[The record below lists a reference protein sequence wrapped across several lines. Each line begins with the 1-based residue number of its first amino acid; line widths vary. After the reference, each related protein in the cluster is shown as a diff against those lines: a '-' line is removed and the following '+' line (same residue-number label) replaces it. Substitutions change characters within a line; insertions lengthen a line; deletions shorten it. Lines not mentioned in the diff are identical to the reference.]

1 MMFSPSLA
9 ADKGRECYPPNA
21 RSDQPPQGI
30 ATTKGRW
37 APVGATLHK
46 RKLHLVAQITFL
58 SLIAGEIMGNA
69 PSGREE
75 TAFPQ

>member
-1 MMFSPSLA
+1 MSAIRA
-9 ADKGRECYPPNA
+9 AWVSECPFWSAAA
-21 RSDQPPQGI
+21 RYSNDEG
-30 ATTKGRW
+30 
-37 APVGATLHK
+37 TLGSCWRYFAQA

-75 TAFPQ
+75 RAFPQ